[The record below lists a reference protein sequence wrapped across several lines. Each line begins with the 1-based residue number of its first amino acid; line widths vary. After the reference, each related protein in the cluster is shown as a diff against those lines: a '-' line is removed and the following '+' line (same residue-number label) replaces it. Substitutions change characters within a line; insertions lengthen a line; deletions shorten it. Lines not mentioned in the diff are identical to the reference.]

1 MPDGSVNI
9 LIAGEAGQG
18 LVTVGDLLTKSLV
31 RSGYLVHVTQ
41 DYHSR
46 VRGGHNSF
54 AIRAATHPV
63 EAPVDEIDILVALNQ
78 ESIDLH
84 RSQVKDGGLLLL
96 GESLDLDGECVIRI
110 PFKELAPRPIFYNVA
125 ALGALA
131 SVIGLDREAPASLLK
146 KTFAKKGEEIV
157 RQNLEVLEKAYD
169 WATGQGRCR
178 LAPLPP
184 VEHPGTRLMLTGNQA
199 IALGAMAAGVK
210 FCSFYPMTPSTTV
223 ALTLAAH
230 GPKLGI
236 MVEQAEDEI
245 AAMNMGLGA
254 AFAGAR
260 TIVPTSGG
268 GFALM
273 VEALSLAGMIEQ
285 PIVVALIQRPGPAT
299 GLPTRTE
306 QGDLNLALY
315 AGHGDFPRA
324 IFAPGTVEDFFRLTI
339 QAFGQA
345 EKWQSPAF
353 VLGDQYLADSYRS
366 VAPFDL
372 DAVPEIVGPDL
383 SDDNADGYERYA
395 VTESGVS
402 PRRIP
407 GFGKSLVLADSDE
420 HTPDGHITE
429 DLAVRNTMV
438 EKRLRKG
445 CGLYADALPP
455 EYSGDGTPDLL
466 LVNWGTSRG
475 AVLEAAAELRAKG
488 AKVGCLHFSQVWP
501 LRPETFL
508 SALQAAK
515 EVVCVEGNAT
525 GQFADLLAKAAG
537 VRIGKLVL
545 RYDGLPFT
553 AAYILDKLGSVSETL
568 RCV

>member
-18 LVTVGDLLTKSLV
+18 LVTVGELLTRSLV
-31 RSGYLVHVTQ
+31 RSGYFVHVAQ
-41 DYHSR
+41 DYQSR
-46 VRGGHNSF
+46 IRGGHNSF
-54 AIRAATHPV
+54 AIRAATRPV
-63 EAPVDEIDILVALNQ
+63 EAPVDEVDILVALNQ

-84 RSQVKDGGLLLL
+84 RGLLKDGGLLLL
-96 GESLDLDGECVIRI
+96 GESLELDGECVIRI
-110 PFKELAPRPIFYNVA
+110 PFKELAPKPIFHNIA

-131 SVIGLDREAPASLLK
+131 AVIGLDREAPAGLLR

-157 RQNLEVLEKAYD
+157 RLNLEVLAKSYD
-169 WATGQGRCR
+169 WAAGQGRCR

-184 VEHPGTRLMLTGNQA
+184 LENPKARLMFTANEA
-199 IALGAMAAGVK
+199 VALGAMAAGVK

-230 GPKLGI
+230 GPRLGI
-236 MVEQAEDEI
+236 LVEQAEDEI
-245 AAMNMGLGA
+245 AALNMALGA

-260 TIVPTSGG
+260 AIVPTAGG

-285 PIVVALIQRPGPAT
+285 PVVIALVQRPGPAT

-324 IFAPGTVEDFFRLTI
+324 IFAPGTVEDFFHLTI
-339 QAFGQA
+339 RAFDQA

-353 VLGDQYLADSYRS
+353 VLGDQYMSDSFRA
-366 VAPFDL
+366 VEPFDL
-372 DAVPEIVGPDL
+372 DAVPAVAGPDL
-383 SDDNADGYERYA
+383 SDADADGYERYA
-395 VTESGVS
+395 LTESGVS

-407 GFGKSLVLADSDE
+407 GFGRSLVLADSDE
-420 HTPDGHITE
+420 HAPDGHITE
-429 DLAVRNTMV
+429 DLAVRAAMV

-445 CGLYADALPP
+445 CGLRADVLPP
-455 EYSGDGTPDLL
+455 EFSGDERPDLL
-466 LVNWGTSRG
+466 LVNWGATRG
-475 AVLEAAAELRAKG
+475 AALEAAAALRARG
-488 AKVGCLHFSQVWP
+488 AGVGCLHFGQVWP
-501 LRPETFL
+501 LVPATFL
-508 SALQAAK
+508 PLLQAAG

-537 VRIGKLVL
+537 FSIPKRVL

-553 AAYILDKLGSVSETL
+553 ARYILDKLGSVSETL
-568 RCV
+568 RCL

>member
-1 MPDGSVNI
+1 MADGSVNI

-18 LVTVGDLLTKSLV
+18 LVTVGELLTKSLV
-31 RSGYLVHVTQ
+31 RSGYFVHVNQ
-41 DYHSR
+41 DYQSR
-46 VRGGHNSF
+46 IRGGHNSF

-84 RSQVKDGGLLLL
+84 SGAVRDGGLVMFGDHLK
-96 GESLDLDGECVIRI
+96 LDGDCVIRI
-110 PFKELAPRPIFYNVA
+110 PLKDLAPKPIFYNIA
-125 ALGALA
+125 ALGILA
-131 SVIGLDREAPASLLK
+131 SVIGLDREAPAALLK
-146 KTFAKKGEEIV
+146 KTFGKKGEEIV
-157 RQNLEVLEKAYD
+157 RQNLEVLEKSYD

-184 VEHPGTRLMLTGNQA
+184 LDSPRPRLMLTANEA

-210 FCSFYPMTPSTTV
+210 FCSFYPMTPSTSV
-223 ALTLAAH
+223 ALTLAAK

-285 PIVVALIQRPGPAT
+285 PIVIALIQRPGPAT

-324 IFAPGTVEDFFRLTI
+324 IFAPGRVEDFFSLTI
-339 QAFGQA
+339 RAFDQA
-345 EKWQSPAF
+345 EKWQTPAF
-353 VLGDQYLADSYRS
+353 VLGDQYMADSFRA
-366 VAPFDL
+366 VEPFDL
-372 DAVPEIVGPDL
+372 DAVPEIAGPDL
-383 SDDNADGYERYA
+383 SDAGAEGYERYA

-407 GFGKSLVLADSDE
+407 GYGKSLVLADSDE

-429 DLAVRNTMV
+429 DLTVRNVMV

-445 CGLYADALPP
+445 CGLHAEVVPP
-455 EYSGDGTPDLL
+455 EYSGDPAPDLL

-488 AKVGCLHFSQVWP
+488 ATVGCLHFSQVWP
-501 LRPETFL
+501 LNPDTFRPVL
-508 SALQAAK
+508 KAAR

-525 GQFADLLAKAAG
+525 GQFADLVAKVAG
-537 VRIGKLVL
+537 LRIGKLVL

-553 AAYILDKLGSVSETL
+553 AQYILDKLGAVSETL
-568 RCV
+568 RCL

>member
-1 MPDGSVNI
+1 
-9 LIAGEAGQG
+9 
-18 LVTVGDLLTKSLV
+18 
-31 RSGYLVHVTQ
+31 
-41 DYHSR
+41 
-46 VRGGHNSF
+46 
-54 AIRAATHPV
+54 
-63 EAPVDEIDILVALNQ
+63 VDAVDILVALNQ

-84 RSQVKDGGLLLL
+84 RGLVKDGGLLLL
-96 GESLDLDGECVIRI
+96 GESLDLEGECVIRI
-110 PFKELAPRPIFYNVA
+110 PFKELAPKPIFFNIA

-131 SVIGLDREAPASLLK
+131 AVIGLDREAPAGLLR

-157 RQNLEVLEKAYD
+157 RLNLEVLEKSYD
-169 WATGQGRCR
+169 WAAGQGRCR

-184 VEHPGTRLMLTGNQA
+184 LENPKARLMLTSNDA

-210 FCSFYPMTPSTTV
+210 FCSFYPMTPATSV
-223 ALTLAAH
+223 ALNLAAK

-245 AAMNMGLGA
+245 AALNMALGA

-260 TIVPTSGG
+260 AIVPTAGG

-285 PIVVALIQRPGPAT
+285 PIVIALIQRPGPAT

-324 IFAPGTVEDFFRLTI
+324 IFAPGAVEDFFSLTI
-339 QAFGQA
+339 RAFDQA
-345 EKWQSPAF
+345 EKWQSPVF
-353 VLGDQYLADSYRS
+353 VLGDQYMSDSFRA
-366 VAPFDL
+366 VDPFDL
-372 DAVPEIVGPDL
+372 DALPEIAGPDL
-383 SDDNADGYERYA
+383 SDEGAEGYERYA
-395 VTESGVS
+395 LTESGVS

-407 GFGKSLVLADSDE
+407 GFGRSLVLADSDE

-429 DLAVRNTMV
+429 DLAVRNAMV

-445 CGLYADALPP
+445 CGLRAEALPP
-455 EYSGDGTPDLL
+455 EFSGEASPDLL
-466 LVNWGTSRG
+466 LVNWGTTRG

-488 AKVGCLHFSQVWP
+488 ARVGCLHFGQVWP
-501 LRPETFL
+501 LQAETFL
-508 SALQAAK
+508 PQLASAK

-525 GQFADLLAKAAG
+525 GQFADLLAKVSGFRSA
-537 VRIGKLVL
+537 KLVL

-553 AAYILDKLGSVSETL
+553 ATYILDKLGAVSETL
-568 RCV
+568 RCL

>member
-1 MPDGSVNI
+1 MSDGSVNI

-18 LVTVGDLLTKSLV
+18 LVTVGELLTKSLV
-31 RSGYLVHVTQ
+31 RSGYCVHVNQ
-41 DYHSR
+41 DYQSR
-46 VRGGHNSF
+46 IRGGHNTF
-54 AIRAATHPV
+54 AIRAATFPV
-63 EAPVDEIDILVALNQ
+63 EAPVDEVDILVALNQ

-84 RSQVKDGGLLLL
+84 RSQVKEGGLLLL

-110 PFKELAPRPIFYNVA
+110 PFKELAPKPIFYNVA

-131 SVIGLDREAPASLLK
+131 SVIGLDREAPAALLK
-146 KTFAKKGEEIV
+146 KTFGKKGEEIV
-157 RQNLEVLEKAYD
+157 RQNLEVLEKSYD

-184 VEHPGTRLMLTGNQA
+184 VEPPGTRLMLTANQA

-210 FCSFYPMTPSTTV
+210 FCSFYPMTPSTSV

-245 AAMNMGLGA
+245 AALNMGLGA

-285 PIVVALIQRPGPAT
+285 PIIIALIQRPGPAT

-324 IFAPGTVEDFFRLTI
+324 IFAPGTVEDFFSLTVR
-339 QAFGQA
+339 AFDQA
-345 EKWQSPAF
+345 EKWQSPVF
-353 VLGDQYLADSYRS
+353 VLGDQYMSDSYRS

-372 DAVPEIVGPDL
+372 DALPAVAGPDL
-383 SDDNADGYERYA
+383 SDDNAEGYERFA
-395 VTESGVS
+395 VTVNGVS

-407 GFGKSLVLADSDE
+407 GFGRSLVLADSDE

-429 DLAVRNTMV
+429 DLAVRTAMV

-445 CGLYADALPP
+445 CGLHADVLPP
-455 EYSGDGTPDLL
+455 EYSGDTHPDLL

-475 AVLEAAAELRAKG
+475 AVLEAAAMLRAQGKT
-488 AKVGCLHFSQVWP
+488 VGCLHFSQVWP
-501 LRPETFL
+501 LAPESFL
-508 SALQAAK
+508 LELKGAK

-525 GQFADLLAKAAG
+525 GQFADLLAKASG
-537 VRIGKLVL
+537 VRIQKLVL

-553 AAYILDKLGSVSETL
+553 AQYILDKLGTVSETL
-568 RCV
+568 RCL